1 MWHLVANIGKN
12 RCANCVQTCIV
23 CKLCAKPEVRGD
35 SVQKCA
41 NRGGG
46 IPRPGRG
53 QRLPDQSNASHGRV
67 MAQGEPFPM
76 DTGQLTQKAHH
87 GPPCWRRKSAACTLA
102 QSYRHRRPILM
113 KGNSPFAFQLP
124 SVRRLTGNRASNCFS
139 SMKPVSPSGFGQ
151 ISTFI

>member
-1 MWHLVANIGKN
+1 MCKF
-12 RCANCVQTCIV
+12 CANLHRVQTLCKTRSPGGFCAKV
-23 CKLCAKPEVRGD
+23 CKPWRWNSETRQGAKTSRPVKRQPRAGYG
-35 SVQKCA
+35 SGRTIPNGHRTA
-41 NRGGG
+41 N
-46 IPRPGRG
+46 
-53 QRLPDQSNASHGRV
+53 AKV
-67 MAQGEPFPM
+67 
-76 DTGQLTQKAHH
+76 HH
-87 GPPCWRRKSAACTLA
+87 CPPCWRRKSAACTLA